1 MKQLPIKNKNTQSI
15 RELNL
20 MIKIGQGI
28 ISTLDYTEVLQII
41 SDGMSELLEIE
52 TAAIF
57 P

>member
-41 SDGMSELLEIE
+41 SDGMSEL
-52 TAAIF
+52 
-57 P
+57 PYNPKC